1 MNRERRYDIV
11 ARYHE
16 ASPAWMWTVR
26 GGYGRPGLDRG
37 AHLRG
42 LRREGE
48 LLFVAV
54 VPAMENDD
62 GLAFCFDHGMIGFDT
77 QPGDYPKVYLLRPEE
92 TL

>member
-1 MNRERRYDIV
+1 M
-11 ARYHE
+11 
-16 ASPAWMWTVR
+16 
-26 GGYGRPGLDRG
+26 
-37 AHLRG
+37 
-42 LRREGE
+42 
-48 LLFVAV
+48 AV